1 MRKPCI
7 ARGGKCHRTRQ
18 TAALSWEARSADEDV
33 MLREQTRMYGSN
45 KFKLGLF
52 GMNCSNGMT
61 MTKAPERWDH
71 SWRNNVTAA
80 KLADEAGLEFVL
92 PIGRWNG

>member
-1 MRKPCI
+1 
-7 ARGGKCHRTRQ
+7 
-18 TAALSWEARSADEDV
+18 
-33 MLREQTRMYGSN
+33 MLREHTRMYGSN

-71 SWRNNVTAA
+71 SWRNNVIAA
-80 KLADEAGLEFVL
+80 KLADELEAAFDLFSKIAAKLHKPSQL
-92 PIGRWNG
+92 PV